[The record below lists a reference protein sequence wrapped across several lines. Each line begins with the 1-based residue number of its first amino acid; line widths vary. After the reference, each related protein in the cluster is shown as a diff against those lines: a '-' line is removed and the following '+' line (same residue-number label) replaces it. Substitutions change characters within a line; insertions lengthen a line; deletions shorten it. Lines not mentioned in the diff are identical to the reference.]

1 MTVVRMTGDARIIFW
16 DIGGVV
22 LTNGWDRRSRAE
34 AAHVFDFDLPD
45 FETRHAN
52 VIDDF
57 DCGRLSLEEYLTE
70 TLFYRSRSFT
80 RRAFE
85 EFVYAQSQPD
95 HEVLRILERLVTD
108 GGAVMVALNNESSP
122 LNQYRIDRFDLR
134 RYFRCFLSSCYLGV
148 RKPHDAIYERAL
160 QIMQTPPE
168 DCLFIDDRSE
178 NLEPAKRLKM
188 RTMHFVNADQLR
200 RDLTGR
206 SGRPLNSE

>member
-1 MTVVRMTGDARIIFW
+1 MMMFW

-34 AAHVFDFDLPD
+34 AARVFDFDLAD
-45 FETRHAN
+45 FETRHAK

-57 DCGRLSLEEYLTE
+57 DCGRLSLEDYLTE

-80 RRAFE
+80 RQAFE

-108 GGAVMVALNNESSP
+108 GGVVMVALNNESLP

-134 RYFRCFLSSCYLGV
+134 RYFRCFLSSCYLGI
-148 RKPHDAIYERAL
+148 RKPHDKIYERAL
-160 QIMQTPPE
+160 QIMQEPRE
-168 DCLFIDDRSE
+168 GCLFIDDRPE
-178 NLEPAKRLKM
+178 NLEPAKRLHM
-188 RTMHFVNADQLR
+188 QTIHFVDARQLR
-200 RDLTGR
+200 LDLESLLSR
-206 SGRPLNSE
+206 RL

>member
-1 MTVVRMTGDARIIFW
+1 MVVFW

-34 AAHVFDFDLPD
+34 AARVFDFDLAD
-45 FETRHAN
+45 FETQHAK

-70 TLFYRSRSFT
+70 TLFHRSRPFT
-80 RRAFE
+80 RQAFE
-85 EFVYAQSQPD
+85 KFMYAESQPD
-95 HEVLRILERLVTD
+95 HEVLRILERLATD
-108 GGAVMVALNNESSP
+108 GGLVMVALNNESWH

-148 RKPHDAIYERAL
+148 RKPHDTIYERAL
-160 QIMQTPPE
+160 QIMQEPPQ
-168 DCLFIDDRSE
+168 DCLFIDDRPE

-188 RTMHFVNADQLR
+188 RTVHFVNANQLR
-200 RDLTGR
+200 SDLTDRLGVIF
-206 SGRPLNSE
+206 EC